1 MPVIPRHLSSSA
13 QLRASH
19 RSLVAPRQ
27 TSRRSCRPRWDDVQ
41 RMTRRGI
48 QWLSAVADDPVMCRA
63 HWADDPRRPY
73 ALPTGRLFD
82 VVVMSQRLGMETFDQ
97 LVRREMPL
105 GPVMMDRRAK
115 QIGFLLSSKSRGR
128 FTRLLSLE
136 TATPPEYRYL
146 DAGSFVVV
154 PGPMPMAD
162 DRHQWL
168 RAPIRRPEASPLRTA
183 SLAVMFAAAS
193 ALIERADRYGVQY
206 PSPEAAGPEDSERVS
221 DRAQ

>member
-1 MPVIPRHLSSSA
+1 
-13 QLRASH
+13 
-19 RSLVAPRQ
+19 
-27 TSRRSCRPRWDDVQ
+27 
-41 RMTRRGI
+41 
-48 QWLSAVADDPVMCRA
+48 MCRA

-73 ALPTGRLFD
+73 TLPTGRLFD

-105 GPVMMDRRAK
+105 GPVMMDRRTK
-115 QIGFLLSSKSRGR
+115 QIGFLLSSKSRAR
-128 FTRLLSLE
+128 FARLLSLE

-146 DAGSFVVV
+146 DTGSFAVV

-183 SLAVMFAAAS
+183 SW
-193 ALIERADRYGVQY
+193 R
-206 PSPEAAGPEDSERVS
+206 
-221 DRAQ
+221 